1 MINDNRYHD
10 MTSPPN
16 ISKTNDLDVF
26 TRIIHLGMMIFGV
39 LAWIAGDWAEDYEH
53 AKHLGYIV
61 HSWLGMSLTLFV
73 SLRLIYGLTGPKAI
87 RFSHWVPY
95 TKSRMIFVWEDI
107 QTLLKFHL
115 PDRPAHQGL
124 AGLVQTFGLLT
135 FSWLALT
142 GSLIFFYLKPGV
154 EVSGMVHYIKEMH
167 EIGEGLIPM
176 YLALHVGAVIL
187 HTLTGRHLWRKMIFL
202 KE

>member
-1 MINDNRYHD
+1 

-26 TRIIHLGMMIFGV
+26 TRIIHLGMMIFGM
-39 LAWIAGDWAEDYEH
+39 LAWIASDWAEDYEH

-61 HSWLGMSLTLFV
+61 HSWLGMGLTLFV
-73 SLRLIYGLTGPKAI
+73 SLRLIYGLIGPKAI
-87 RFSHWVPY
+87 RFAHWVPY
-95 TKSRMIFVWEDI
+95 TKSRLIFVWEDI
-107 QTLLKFHL
+107 QTLLRFQL

-135 FSWLALT
+135 FSWLSLT

-154 EVSGMVHYIKEMH
+154 EASGMVHYIKEMH
-167 EIGEGLIPM
+167 EIGEELIPM

-187 HTLTGRHLWRKMIFL
+187 HALTGRHLWRKMIFL